1 MAGFDFTPDQKAAIE
16 SQANMVITACPG
28 SGKTSVVVEKIRR
41 EVANLKSYQGIIG
54 ITFTVKA
61 SKELKQRCKRDG
73 LDTRA
78 SFFGTIDHFC
88 LAEFIFPFI
97 ARLYGS
103 TPNSLECKSY
113 NDLSDE
119 FIAKMPVLSET
130 GNELKTENYEMYE
143 DVFQSLYQSGII
155 LLESLGIM
163 AVHVLKNSQACR
175 KYIKSK
181 YTSLYIDEYQDS
193 SQPQH
198 QLFLELLELGLSAVA
213 VGDVKQSIYAW
224 RGSDPRY
231 IKDLIEKPDVFEH
244 HIVNINHR
252 CHTSITNYSNRLFDE
267 NSLLLPTQE
276 IRVYQWVLNG
286 TQSNVTERLNE
297 CINKLLTDKIVSSF
311 SDVAILVRNN
321 NSLEFLK
328 NGLNMPFRIFND
340 DPLSLINSDVSKIMG
355 CLLVYFYDQKALMTD
370 TIELVSQYRSITPSE
385 IAPIRNIIKKIR
397 SCNNVNYKESIIDIT
412 YQLLNKEIKNTEI
425 TALERIIADP
435 NLLKQY
441 QPTNDSEVQIMTLHK
456 SKGLEFDVVFHLDL
470 YDWVFPRREFIQGCY
485 NEVFSS
491 WEQDLNLHFVG
502 ITRAKKYCV
511 LVSSTQ
517 RINSNGETKNGEKS
531 QFMTLDG
538 LSGLYK

>member
-1 MAGFDFTPDQKAAIE
+1 MADIEFTPDQKASIE

-28 SGKTSVVVEKIRR
+28 SGKTSVIVEKIRR
-41 EVANLKSYQGIIG
+41 EVTNLKPYQGIIG

-61 SKELKQRCKRDG
+61 SKELKQRCKKDG
-73 LDTRA
+73 LDTKA

-103 TPNSLECKSY
+103 TANSLECKRY
-113 NDLSDE
+113 IDLSDE
-119 FIAKMPVLSET
+119 FKAKLPILSDT
-130 GNELKTENYEMYE
+130 GNELKTEDYEMYE
-143 DVFQSLYQSGII
+143 SVFRALHKSGII

-163 AVHVLKNSQACR
+163 AVHVLKHSEGCR

-198 QLFLELLELGLSAVA
+198 QLFLALLELGLSAVA
-213 VGDVKQSIYAW
+213 VGDIKQSIYAW

-231 IKDLIEKPDVFEH
+231 IKDLIDMPDIFEH

-252 CHTSITNYSNRLFDE
+252 CHPSITNYSNRLFDK

-276 IRVYQWVLNG
+276 IRVYQWVFNG
-286 TQSNVTERLNE
+286 NQVDVAEQLNE
-297 CINKLLTDKIVSSF
+297 YINKLLSDKIVSSF
-311 SDVAILVRNN
+311 SDIAILVRNN
-321 NSLEFLK
+321 NSLEFLE
-328 NGLNMPFRIFND
+328 NGLKVPFRVFND
-340 DPLSLINSDVSKIMG
+340 DPLNLVNSPVSNVMSSLLAYYFDHNALIND
-355 CLLVYFYDQKALMTD
+355 L
-370 TIELVSQYRSITPSE
+370 IELVSQYRSIDRSQKLS
-385 IAPIRNIIKKIR
+385 ARRIIKKIGGCDDCTIKQAVINTT
-397 SCNNVNYKESIIDIT
+397 SE
-412 YQLLNKEIKNTEI
+412 LLDKVATEI
-425 TALERIIADP
+425 EVSALERILNDK

-441 QPTNDSEVQIMTLHK
+441 KSIDENEIQVMTLHK
-456 SKGLEFDVVFHLDL
+456 SKGLEYDVVFHLDL
-470 YDWVFPRREFIQGCY
+470 YDWIFPKRDYIQGSY
-485 NEVFSS
+485 DEVFSS

-502 ITRAKKYCV
+502 ITRAKEYCI

-517 RINSNGETKNGEKS
+517 RVNFNRVTKNGKKS

-538 LSGLYK
+538 LTGLYN

>member
-1 MAGFDFTPDQKAAIE
+1 MANFDFTPDQKAAIE

-41 EVANLKSYQGIIG
+41 EVTTLKSYQGIIG

-73 LDTRA
+73 LDTKA

-97 ARLYGS
+97 SRLYGL
-103 TPNSLECKSY
+103 TTKSLECKAY
-113 NDLSDE
+113 NELSDE
-119 FIAKMPVLSET
+119 FRGRLPNLGEL
-130 GNELKTENYEMYE
+130 GNELKTEDYETYE
-143 DVFQSLYQSGII
+143 SVFQALHQSGII
-155 LLESLGIM
+155 LLESLGVI
-163 AVHVLKNSQACR
+163 AVHILKNSEGCR

-181 YTSLYIDEYQDS
+181 YTYLYIDEYQDS
-193 SQPQH
+193 SQTQH
-198 QLFLELLELGLSAVA
+198 QLFLTLLELGLSAVA
-213 VGDVKQSIYAW
+213 VGDVKQSIYAF

-252 CHTSITNYSNRLFDE
+252 CHPSITNYSNRLFDK
-267 NSLLLPTQE
+267 NSPLLPTQE
-276 IRVYQWVLNG
+276 IRVYQRVFNG
-286 TQSNVTERLNE
+286 TQLDVAKALDK
-297 CINKLLTDKIVSSF
+297 CINKSLADGAISSF

-328 NGLNMPFRIFND
+328 NGLTVPFRIFND
-340 DPLSLINSDVSKIMG
+340 DPLSLINSAASKIMG
-355 CLLVYFYDQKALMTD
+355 CLLAYFFDQKTLISD
-370 TIELVSQYRSITPSE
+370 TIKLVEQYRFITPSD
-385 IAPIRNIIKKIR
+385 ISFIRNIIKSIR
-397 SCNNVNYKESIIDIT
+397 NCSVLTKESVIDIT
-412 YQLLNKEIKNTEI
+412 RQLLNKEITDTEI
-425 TALERIIADP
+425 TALGRVLADQ

-441 QPTNDSEVQIMTLHK
+441 QPINDGEVQIMTLHK
-456 SKGLEFDVVFHLDL
+456 SKGLEFDIVFHLDL
-470 YDWVFPRREFIQGCY
+470 YDWIFPKREYIQGCY

-502 ITRAKKYCV
+502 ITRAKEHCI
-511 LVSSTQ
+511 LISSTK
-517 RINSNGETKNGEKS
+517 RFNSSGDQKDGKKS